1 MDVNSVPLVGPLVVS
16 LHLGLPGQI
25 KQKSDERS
33 AFLLKKDIKQP
44 YSKVKG
50 SKKPPDSFVRVL
62 NAKITAMN
70 TVVIIAKSD
79 ILNTFLKLDTLRPI
93 SIYVV

>member
-1 MDVNSVPLVGPLVVS
+1 MDVNSVPLVGILVVS

-25 KQKSDERS
+25 KQTDERS

-62 NAKITAMN
+62 NAKFTAMN